1 MKKKITILLLFLL
14 LFSLNLK
21 SYSKENVFITHKINA
36 EIITNIDI
44 ENEAKYLL
52 ALNNQLKNL
61 SKIKIL
67 KIATDS
73 IIKETIKKNEVNK
86 YYTLDQKNS
95 FLDTVIKDFYTKLNL
110 TSVGEFEKYLSDYD
124 LTIKD
129 IKKKIEIETTWNQL
143 IFTKFKNQINI
154 DNEKLKKRVGYKN
167 TTENRKLFLLSEI
180 VFEKDKVKTV
190 GEIRKKIDESI
201 YEIGFK
207 NTANIYSISDSAK
220 FGGDIG
226 WIEEEKLSN
235 KLSKEIQGLI
245 IGDMTK
251 PINIGNGFLILKI
264 EDIKNKKI
272 KIDKK
277 KELEKMILFEQNR
290 QMEQF
295 SKIYF
300 NKIKINTII
309 SAL

>member
-21 SYSKENVFITHKINA
+21 SYSKEDVFITHKINA

-110 TSVGEFEKYLSDYD
+110 TNVSEFEKYLSDYD

-129 IKKKIEIETTWNQL
+129 VKKKIEIETTWNQL

-190 GEIRKKIDESI
+190 SEIRKTIDESI
-201 YEIGFK
+201 AEIGFK

-245 IGDMTK
+245 IGDTTK

-277 KELEKMILFEQNR
+277 KELAKMILFEQNR

>member
-1 MKKKITILLLFLL
+1 M
-14 LFSLNLK
+14 
-21 SYSKENVFITHKINA
+21 FITHKINA

-201 YEIGFK
+201 SEIGFK

-272 KIDKK
+272 QIDKK

>member
-201 YEIGFK
+201 SEIGFK